1 MHHLLKSLRG
11 SRYAPAVPS
20 DSVPRTKPVSSWT
33 GFKPLAVSIPKLR
46 VAPCPTIPR
55 RKAKLD
61 RNERAKMARLLEG
74 YNRRT
79 REVGPSG
86 RRNQGALKASGV
98 EIGKELLFG
107 YYNPNTGQLDPS
119 DATIAAETGWSVRT
133 VCRARERLRLSG
145 LLSWFRRSKWINGA
159 WRPFSNRYAFGQLGA
174 QSTGRFILDWGKRVA
189 EAPSVLLT
197 GLAADLGLVVL

>member
-1 MHHLLKSLRG
+1 M
-11 SRYAPAVPS
+11 
-20 DSVPRTKPVSSWT
+20 
-33 GFKPLAVSIPKLR
+33 
-46 VAPCPTIPR
+46 
-55 RKAKLD
+55 D

-107 YYNPNTGQLDPS
+107 YYNPDTGQLDPS

-133 VCRARERLRLSG
+133 VGRARERLRLSG
-145 LLSWFRRSKWINGA
+145 LLSWFRRSKWAGGR
-159 WRPFSNRYAFGQLGA
+159 WQPTSNRYAFGQSGRE
-174 QSTGRFILDWGKRVA
+174 STSTRILEWAKRVA
-189 EAPSVLLT
+189 EAPSALLT